1 MAEQNA
7 GSIAVELALRSSTFE
22 TQMKRA
28 AASVRGIDDEFKVSK
43 AEAEAAGKR
52 FDELGAK
59 GEAASR
65 KLELQ
70 EAACQKYSE
79 RLEKLRKDLETTAK
93 GQQELA
99 AKLEAAKKAHAD
111 SAEALKAHAKA
122 GDLDEASMRAL
133 EAETARLK
141 KEEKS
146 LQESYDAGNRALVA
160 AQGKINSTEQ
170 AYNKLRIETA
180 RTREE
185 ADKLTAALESAQK
198 RMEKVSGA
206 TGKIGN
212 ALTLGLTAPVIAAGT
227 AAATSAV
234 KWEDAFAGV
243 RKTVDA
249 TESGY
254 ARLQKQIV
262 AMSEEIPVSKEEIA
276 GIAAGA
282 GQLGVAEKDVM
293 KFTRVM
299 ADLGVSTDMT
309 GEAAA
314 TMFAQYANITGM
326 KLDNVDRLGSM
337 IVDLGN
343 NTATAES
350 KIGEMMQRLAGAGSI
365 VGLTD
370 AQIAGISATL
380 SSLGIEAEAGGTAM
394 SKALSQIDSAVI
406 SGGGKLNAYAKIAGV
421 SAKEFSTAWKG
432 DPVAALQL
440 FTNGL
445 GQISAAGGDVNA
457 ALKTVGISEVRMT
470 DMMKRLSTSGDMLTK
485 TVRRA
490 NAAWEDNTA
499 LTDEAAERYGT
510 TASQIQITQNKLS
523 NMATTFGNAFLPTIN
538 DGLDAVGNLA
548 QKFANLDDG
557 VRNNIIFGA
566 GAAALT
572 GPVMKAISG
581 VTGGISALL
590 KGIQGVNAVGGLAS
604 VFAANPVALAV
615 GIGMVTAGVV
625 AMGAAYQEAN
635 SEAAKLAKR
644 LDNLQFGLDDEATAK
659 LQSDVES
666 AKAKVD
672 RTIEIRAEVA
682 EDQEN
687 IEAMLDKFLENGK
700 LSYGESNKLAREINS
715 WVNDGIKTAKTNMG
729 TQVDELNATLDRIG
743 ATPEQ
748 REAAIEKIT
757 SKGDSSI
764 AELENYRAEA
774 LALVNGLRTGEIEA
788 TDDNVA
794 RLQELLGIIGD
805 IKAEI
810 IAAGEGVDEF
820 FAQAVRERAARGEG
834 DQTDFV
840 VALNVTHEQLEKQKP
855 KIDEAYAAA
864 ISQAQSDLNA
874 ANESGDATLIA
885 NAQVN
890 LDLLF
895 SQRDDQKAAAEQSA
909 GDAINAVWEGVA
921 SNIDESKMNGA
932 LEKLDVLSMLQRYY
946 ESADPLTYAQ
956 QVKPQMEEAMLAFIP
971 EEYDEMKASGAFD
984 KGFTALIPVLKKSL
998 QELLTADLES
1008 GDFNPLLDYVGAALQ
1023 ADEIKPEDLA
1033 GASNALKT
1041 AFSLMDFAESGGEL
1055 GSNLMDALGLGITE
1069 NAQTTAEASE
1079 KDFQKIIDAAKAAFD
1094 IHSPSKVFQ
1103 DIGKQNMLGLQKG
1116 FMESRDLA
1124 LAPLKLMILNDLPPI
1139 GAGMVDALIGGISSR
1154 RQALV
1159 DEVVGAV
1166 RLAISSAQIEAN
1178 GSPISIPVTLDTSS
1192 ISMRKLSKELAR
1204 L

>member
-133 EAETARLK
+133 EVETARLK

-198 RMEKVSGA
+198 RMEKFSGA

-282 GQLGVAEKDVM
+282 GQLGVAEKNVM

-299 ADLGVSTDMT
+299 ADLGVSTDLT

-343 NTATAES
+343 NTSTAES

-590 KGIQGVNAVGGLAS
+590 KGVQSIRSIGGIAGIFSAIPAAGPVAIGLAATAVGGLALNWLSARDAMKEYEEKWKNIDFALKDNASAEIRQEIDKAVAAADRIVEITVQMSEKQESLMSMLDGFASDDKITKKEKNSLTSAINTWVDDGISQAKLNTQTKIDEYNAVWDSMGLTDEERDAEINAIKAKSDGNVQQLQALKKEASELINGFYTKEIEITEENKGKLDDLLGQIVAINTEIELSKQALESYTPDAYIKKAQREGATKEDTIVAFNS
-604 VFAANPVALAV
+604 VIEWKQASENEMNKEIEKKQTELQMAAENAETPDVKIKA
-615 GIGMVTAGVV
+615 
-625 AMGAAYQEAN
+625 
-635 SEAAKLAKR
+635 EAALELAW
-644 LDNLQFGLDDEATAK
+644 DEADA
-659 LQSDVES
+659 QS
-666 AKAKVD
+666 
-672 RTIEIRAEVA
+672 
-682 EDQEN
+682 
-687 IEAMLDKFLENGK
+687 
-700 LSYGESNKLAREINS
+700 
-715 WVNDGIKTAKTNMG
+715 
-729 TQVDELNATLDRIG
+729 
-743 ATPEQ
+743 
-748 REAAIEKIT
+748 
-757 SKGDSSI
+757 
-764 AELENYRAEA
+764 AELEAEVLEKINA
-774 LALVNGLRTGEIEA
+774 LAATWDFSPEELSELLKNFDLLALIAQYNASQEPDAFYDQVRPKIIDGMKTFFPKMSDAEIDEVMGGLYPDDFFLNGLKEEI
-788 TDDNVA
+788 T
-794 RLQELLGIIGD
+794 
-805 IKAEI
+805 KEI
-810 IAAGEGVDEF
+810 
-820 FAQAVRERAARGEG
+820 
-834 DQTDFV
+834 TK
-840 VALNVTHEQLEKQKP
+840 N
-855 KIDEAYAAA
+855 
-864 ISQAQSDLNA
+864 
-874 ANESGDATLIA
+874 
-885 NAQVN
+885 
-890 LDLLF
+890 
-895 SQRDDQKAAAEQSA
+895 
-909 GDAINAVWEGVA
+909 
-921 SNIDESKMNGA
+921 
-932 LEKLDVLSMLQRYY
+932 
-946 ESADPLTYAQ
+946 
-956 QVKPQMEEAMLAFIP
+956 
-971 EEYDEMKASGAFD
+971 
-984 KGFTALIPVLKKSL
+984 
-998 QELLTADLES
+998 
-1008 GDFNPLLDYVGAALQ
+1008 
-1023 ADEIKPEDLA
+1023 
-1033 GASNALKT
+1033 
-1041 AFSLMDFAESGGEL
+1041 AESGVYNPIIELLNASAGAITPNMLDGLDGKIRAAIMLVDFKESGGSIGE
-1055 GSNLMDALGLGITE
+1055 NIIKAMGLGITE
-1069 NAQTTAEASE
+1069 NQGEATGAA
-1079 KDFQKIIDAAKAAFD
+1079 KDAAGSVIDTMKKSLG
-1094 IHSPSKVFQ
+1094 IKSPSKEFMA
-1103 DIGKQNMLGLQKG
+1103 IGYWSMIGLKNG
-1116 FMESRDLA
+1116 FADNKDLA